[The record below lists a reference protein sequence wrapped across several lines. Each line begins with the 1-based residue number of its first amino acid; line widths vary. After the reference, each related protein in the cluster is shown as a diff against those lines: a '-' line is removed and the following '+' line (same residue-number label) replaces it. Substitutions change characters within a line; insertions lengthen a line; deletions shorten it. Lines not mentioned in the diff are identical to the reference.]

1 MDKNELMEFVKLF
14 KKAQEQEDE
23 EGEEEEDIEN
33 HVNDDEEG
41 DKYKKKESSKSS
53 WFDAFEDLLLTILIL
68 FTLMIYFYLLARGQI
83 SILQKEIE
91 KFKESQKIVHL
102 AVFKFFDE
110 TYETEE
116 IEYKAER
123 FKYDKYAA
131 KAKDELKLDWKALGK
146 SENKC
151 TNDLMKETAE
161 QIQNQI
167 KLIKK
172 LNSNSI
178 SNQSNQSN
186 NTVKPNTTNTTNTVN
201 TGNTVNLKFHN
212 FEEFKSLFQSPPTKE
227 SLSFHNNFNFNY
239 LKLDEI
245 YIKQII
251 KYFKFKFSKIHL
263 EIFDGEDDSTY
274 FKSKQQI
281 LFLKQLQ
288 TESKENVTIQP
299 FNKKIQTLLKL
310 KEEAIQDFDGNLKN
324 ILNDLKTLIESV
336 PIYPKMKISEPV
348 KTKNVQI
355 IDSFIT
361 FFEKLYSKLQL

>member
-1 MDKNELMEFVKLF
+1 MEFVKLF

-23 EGEEEEDIEN
+23 EEEEEEEIEN

-41 DKYKKKESSKSS
+41 DTYKKKKSSKSS

-68 FTLMIYFYLLARGQI
+68 FTGQT

-116 IEYKAER
+116 IGYKAER

-151 TNDLMKETAE
+151 TNNLMKETAE

-172 LNSNSI
+172 LNSI

-186 NTVKPNTTNTTNTVN
+186 NTVKPNT
-201 TGNTVNLKFHN
+201 GNTVNFKFHN

-227 SLSFHNNFNFNY
+227 SLSFHNNFNFNN